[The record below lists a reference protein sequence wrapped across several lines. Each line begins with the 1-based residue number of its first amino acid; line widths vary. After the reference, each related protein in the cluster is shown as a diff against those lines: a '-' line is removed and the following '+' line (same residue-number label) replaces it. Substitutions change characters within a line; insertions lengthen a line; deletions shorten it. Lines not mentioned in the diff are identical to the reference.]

1 MDNMKKIR
9 NLALYIGIP
18 ILVILG
24 IAFLLNSNGVEPP
37 KTSELVQYF
46 AEGRVDSYVINYGS
60 GIIEITLKEGDT
72 GKLNSSDKD
81 KNTSNTASTDEKATE
96 NTEQT
101 TSVPETKPDGSI
113 NNATKPSESA
123 TNGNSLVNLFGINNQ
138 KGTNRN
144 KPVKITGRL
153 ADINRFLDE
162 IKPYQAS
169 ADEAIEYNYERPSDN
184 AWLLE
189 YIPLFI
195 SGIILVGVW
204 LFIMKKM
211 SGSLGGKEMNFGK
224 AKIKNT
230 NDEKRKT
237 TFDDVAGA
245 DEEKEE
251 LAEVVGFLKAPEKY
265 NKLGA
270 RIPKGVLLVGP
281 PGTGKTLLA
290 KAVAGEAGVPF
301 FSISGSD
308 FVEMFVGV
316 GASRVRDLFDQAKKN
331 SPCIIFIDE
340 IDAVGRQRGAGLG
353 GGNDE
358 REQTLNQLLVEMDGF
373 GANEGVILIAA
384 TNRPDVLDP
393 ALLRP
398 GRFDRQVVVS
408 YPDVSGREAIL
419 KVHAR
424 KKPLAPDVKLK
435 TIAKT
440 TAGFT
445 GADLENLLNEA
456 ALLAARKD
464 KKAITMEEVNEATI
478 KVVAGTEKKTKVRS
492 EKENRLTAYHEAGH
506 AILHHFLESQDPV
519 HEISIIPRG
528 MAGGYTMSLPV
539 EDKSYNS
546 KNEMLEQIIVLL
558 GGRVAEAIILD
569 DISTGASND
578 IERATSTARSM
589 VTKYGMTKELG
600 CVCYGT
606 ENGEVFL
613 GRDMGRSQNYSE
625 ETAAKI
631 DALIL
636 NIINDAYEK
645 AENILRDNID
655 KLHDIANFLIK
666 HEKMSGEDFEAVMN
680 GTYVEPEV
688 LEEDSDEVEESSTV
702 AENDANSN
710 AESNADNKATD
721 ETSARADKKSDKK
734 SKK

>member
-1 MDNMKKIR
+1 MDNKKKVR
-9 NLALYIGIP
+9 NLLLYLGIP
-18 ILVILG
+18 ILMIIITAAVLS
-24 IAFLLNSNGVEPP
+24 SNKSSSP
-37 KTSELVQYF
+37 KTSELEQYF
-46 AEGRVDSYVINYGS
+46 VQDMVDSFDIDYGTGS
-60 GIIEITLKEGDT
+60 IDITLKEGLSPI
-72 GKLNSSDKD
+72 KSSDSD
-81 KNTSNTASTDEKATE
+81 KT
-96 NTEQT
+96 
-101 TSVPETKPDGSI
+101 
-113 NNATKPSESA
+113 SA
-123 TNGNSLVNLFGINNQ
+123 TTAVQSPTESKDSDSHSKKSKVVVRGQ
-138 KGTNRN
+138 
-144 KPVKITGRL
+144 L
-153 ADINRFLDE
+153 ADIQRFLDD
-162 IKPYQAS
+162 IKPYYHPAS
-169 ADEAIEYNYERPSDN
+169 NDEISYNLARATDNSFLIEILPIIITTLILIV
-184 AWLLE
+184 AW
-189 YIPLFI
+189 
-195 SGIILVGVW
+195 V
-204 LFIMKKM
+204 FIMKKL
-211 SGSLGGKEMNFGK
+211 GGGGLGGKEMSFGK

-251 LAEVVGFLKAPEKY
+251 LAEVVEFLKAPEKY

-290 KAVAGEAGVPF
+290 RAVAGEAGVPF

-393 ALLRP
+393 ALMRP

-408 YPDVSGREAIL
+408 YPDVNGREAIL

-424 KKPLAPDVKLK
+424 KKPLAPDVNLK

-464 KKAITMEEVNEATI
+464 KKAITMDEIKEATV
-478 KVVAGTEKKTKVRS
+478 KVVVGAEKKSKVMS
-492 EKENRLTAYHEAGH
+492 EKEKKLTAYHEAGH
-506 AILHHFLESQDPV
+506 AILFDKLETQDPV
-519 HEISIIPRG
+519 HEISIIPTG
-528 MAGGYTMSLPV
+528 MAGGYTMPLPS

-546 KNEMLEQIIVLL
+546 RRGMYEDIVVSL
-558 GGRVAEAIILD
+558 GGRVAEELIMD

-578 IERATSTARSM
+578 IEKATKTARAM

-606 ENGEVFL
+606 DNNSVFL
-613 GRDMGRSQNYSE
+613 GRDMGSRTQDYSE
-625 ETAAKI
+625 ATAAKI
-631 DALIL
+631 DQLVLDMINKAYGDATKIL
-636 NIINDAYEK
+636 S
-645 AENILRDNID
+645 ENMD
-655 KLHDIANFLIK
+655 KLHDIAKYLIK
-666 HEKMSGEDFEAVMN
+666 HEKMGSEDFTAVMN
-680 GTYVEPEV
+680 GTYKEPE
-688 LEEDSDEVEESSTV
+688 EVEQ
-702 AENDANSN
+702 
-710 AESNADNKATD
+710 
-721 ETSARADKKSDKK
+721 ETADKEPSAETKVDESTEG
-734 SKK
+734 

>member
-1 MDNMKKIR
+1 LENKKKVR
-9 NLALYIGIP
+9 NLVLYIAIP
-18 ILVILG
+18 VLIILG
-24 IAFLLNSNGVEPP
+24 IALLFGSSQSESP

-46 AEGRVDSYVINYGS
+46 VDDKVDSYTINYGT
-60 GIIEITLKEGDT
+60 GAIEITLKEGEKAYESSNSTARSSATTGTEETTSPAATQSTEQRNILQGSNATKQVVVT
-72 GKLNSSDKD
+72 GKL
-81 KNTSNTASTDEKATE
+81 
-96 NTEQT
+96 
-101 TSVPETKPDGSI
+101 
-113 NNATKPSESA
+113 
-123 TNGNSLVNLFGINNQ
+123 
-138 KGTNRN
+138 
-144 KPVKITGRL
+144 
-153 ADINRFLDE
+153 ADIQRFLDD

-169 ADEAIEYNYERPSDN
+169 ADEAVAYNLERASDN
-184 AWLLE
+184 SILLE
-189 YIPLFI
+189 ILPTLFMVA
-195 SGIILVGVW
+195 ILIGVW
-204 LFIMKKM
+204 IFIMKKM
-211 SGSLGGKEMNFGK
+211 GGGGLGGREMSFGK

-251 LAEVVGFLKAPEKY
+251 LAEVVEFLKSPEKY
-265 NKLGA
+265 NNLGA

-290 KAVAGEAGVPF
+290 RAVAGEAGVPF

-340 IDAVGRQRGAGLG
+340 IDAVGRQRGTGLG

-393 ALLRP
+393 ALMRP
-398 GRFDRQVVVS
+398 GRFDRQVIVS
-408 YPDVSGREAIL
+408 YPDVNGREAIL

-464 KKAITMEEVNEATI
+464 KKAITMEEIKEATI
-478 KVVAGTEKKTKVRS
+478 KVVVGAEKKTKVMS
-492 EKENRLTAYHEAGH
+492 DKEKKLTAYHEAGH
-506 AILHHFLESQDPV
+506 AILFDKLETQDPV

-528 MAGGYTMSLPV
+528 MAGGYTMPLPS

-546 KNEMLEQIIVLL
+546 RSEMLEDIIVCL
-558 GGRVAEAIILD
+558 GGRVAEALILD

-578 IERATSTARSM
+578 IEKATKTARAM

-600 CVCYGT
+600 CICYGSD
-606 ENGEVFL
+606 NGAVFL
-613 GRDMGRSQNYSE
+613 GRDMGSTTQNYSE
-625 ETAAKI
+625 ATAAKI
-631 DALIL
+631 DELVLEIV
-636 NIINDAYEK
+636 NDAYAK
-645 AENILRDNID
+645 AEKILSENID
-655 KLHDIANFLIK
+655 KLHDIAAYLIK
-666 HEKMSGEDFEAVMN
+666 HEKMGGEDFEAVMN
-680 GTYVEPEV
+680 GTYVEPE
-688 LEEDSDEVEESSTV
+688 EVETEETV
-702 AENDANSN
+702 ETTETPADNSN
-710 AESNADNKATD
+710 TE
-721 ETSARADKKSDKK
+721 E
-734 SKK
+734 